1 MMEIDTLYERLQDS
15 AETFTTAEVLQI
27 IEDTERKATNDLVNK
42 SRIAA
47 NAAAM
52 QQIVQDSND
61 SWARLIALVET
72 NTTPELVEV
81 GE

>member
-1 MMEIDTLYERLQDS
+1 MMEIDTLYERLQDP

-27 IEDTERKATNDLVNK
+27 IEDTERKASNDLVNK